1 MNEQAER
8 IQRLFGGDQFKFAR
22 WGGPI
27 SPVVVGLDDKGCK
40 LFEEAIGAVAEL
52 AGAKIEEIDPEMG
65 ANFMVYVMSDWAH
78 ATRAPNLPN
87 FLPDLPA
94 LIQRLTEANANRY
107 RVFAFDDAGAIRAA
121 ITLLRYDEQMQ
132 AAPVDYI
139 ALTEAALGMLVY
151 DEAGVAADRPV
162 VMARFEDEAA
172 ARAAWLREFPEDMP
186 ERVTLCHNR
195 SAALIGLRQG
205 NGVVWPMGA
214 DTTARPLT
222 GAQITRAEGGLTID
236 LPDYTA
242 PRIHLTLDRQE
253 IAAWSQLIKGTP

>member
-162 VMARFEDEAA
+162 VMARFEDDDARAIMSPWHAMLLRAAYDPAIPAGSKDPALAMRLA
-172 ARAAWLREFPEDMP
+172 ARIDVQEADEEED
-186 ERVTLCHNR
+186 
-195 SAALIGLRQG
+195 
-205 NGVVWPMGA
+205 GA
-214 DTTARPLT
+214 
-222 GAQITRAEGGLTID
+222 
-236 LPDYTA
+236 
-242 PRIHLTLDRQE
+242 
-253 IAAWSQLIKGTP
+253 

>member
-65 ANFMVYVMSDWAH
+65 ANFMVYVMSDWVH

-162 VMARFEDEAA
+162 VMARFEDDDARAIMSPWHAMLLRAAYDPAIPAGSKDPALAMRLA
-172 ARAAWLREFPEDMP
+172 ARIDVQEADED
-186 ERVTLCHNR
+186 ED
-195 SAALIGLRQG
+195 
-205 NGVVWPMGA
+205 GA
-214 DTTARPLT
+214 
-222 GAQITRAEGGLTID
+222 
-236 LPDYTA
+236 
-242 PRIHLTLDRQE
+242 
-253 IAAWSQLIKGTP
+253 

>member
-1 MNEQAER
+1 
-8 IQRLFGGDQFKFAR
+8 
-22 WGGPI
+22 
-27 SPVVVGLDDKGCK
+27 
-40 LFEEAIGAVAEL
+40 
-52 AGAKIEEIDPEMG
+52 MG

-162 VMARFEDEAA
+162 VMARFEDDDARAIMSPWHAMLLRAAYDPAIPAGSKDPALAMRLA
-172 ARAAWLREFPEDMP
+172 ARIDVQEADED
-186 ERVTLCHNR
+186 ED
-195 SAALIGLRQG
+195 
-205 NGVVWPMGA
+205 GA
-214 DTTARPLT
+214 
-222 GAQITRAEGGLTID
+222 
-236 LPDYTA
+236 
-242 PRIHLTLDRQE
+242 
-253 IAAWSQLIKGTP
+253 

>member
-162 VMARFEDEAA
+162 VMARFEDDDARAIMSPWHAMLLRAAYDPAIPAGSKDPALAMRLA
-172 ARAAWLREFPEDMP
+172 ARIDVQEADED
-186 ERVTLCHNR
+186 ED
-195 SAALIGLRQG
+195 
-205 NGVVWPMGA
+205 GA
-214 DTTARPLT
+214 
-222 GAQITRAEGGLTID
+222 
-236 LPDYTA
+236 
-242 PRIHLTLDRQE
+242 
-253 IAAWSQLIKGTP
+253 

>member
-94 LIQRLTEANANRY
+94 LIERLTEANANRY

-162 VMARFEDEAA
+162 VMARFEDDDARAIMSPWHAMLLRAAYDPAIPAGSKDPALAMRLA
-172 ARAAWLREFPEDMP
+172 ARIDVQEADED
-186 ERVTLCHNR
+186 ED
-195 SAALIGLRQG
+195 
-205 NGVVWPMGA
+205 GA
-214 DTTARPLT
+214 
-222 GAQITRAEGGLTID
+222 
-236 LPDYTA
+236 
-242 PRIHLTLDRQE
+242 
-253 IAAWSQLIKGTP
+253 

>member
-40 LFEEAIGAVAEL
+40 LFEEAIGAVAEV
-52 AGAKIEEIDPEMG
+52 AGARIEEIDPEMG

-78 ATRAPNLPN
+78 AARAPNLPN

-162 VMARFEDEAA
+162 VMARFEDDDARAIMSPWHAMLLRAAYDPAIPAGSKDPALAMRLA
-172 ARAAWLREFPEDMP
+172 ARIDVQEADED
-186 ERVTLCHNR
+186 ED
-195 SAALIGLRQG
+195 
-205 NGVVWPMGA
+205 GA
-214 DTTARPLT
+214 
-222 GAQITRAEGGLTID
+222 
-236 LPDYTA
+236 
-242 PRIHLTLDRQE
+242 
-253 IAAWSQLIKGTP
+253 

>member
-1 MNEQAER
+1 MDEQAER

-94 LIQRLTEANANRY
+94 LIERLTEANANRY

-162 VMARFEDEAA
+162 VMARFEDDDARAIMSPWHAMLLRAAYDPAIPAGSKDPALAMRLA
-172 ARAAWLREFPEDMP
+172 ARIDVQEADEEED
-186 ERVTLCHNR
+186 
-195 SAALIGLRQG
+195 
-205 NGVVWPMGA
+205 GA
-214 DTTARPLT
+214 
-222 GAQITRAEGGLTID
+222 
-236 LPDYTA
+236 
-242 PRIHLTLDRQE
+242 
-253 IAAWSQLIKGTP
+253 